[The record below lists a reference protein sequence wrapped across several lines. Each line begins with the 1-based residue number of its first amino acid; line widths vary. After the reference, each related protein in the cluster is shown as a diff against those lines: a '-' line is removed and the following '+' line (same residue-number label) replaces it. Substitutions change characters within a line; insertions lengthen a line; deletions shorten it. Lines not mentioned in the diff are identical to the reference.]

1 MSLHP
6 VRLLL
11 LLATII
17 TPKTIAVE
25 AGRITGHVR
34 DTAGAAIHNAH
45 VIVVGTRFG
54 AVTNDSG
61 FYQIDNVPT
70 GSYTVRAMFIG
81 YAPAALPG
89 VTVIAN
95 QTVTV
100 DLKLQSSL
108 VTLEAVVVTGVQD
121 AAARRAMLTSTS
133 TVTAVTDA
141 KAQAQG
147 QAQAQTGVIRI
158 DGYGYLG
165 RQYPREEAWRAQRER
180 GNREQYDEIVENP
193 FIAVSAD
200 PLSTFSIDVDR
211 ASYSNV
217 RRFIVQDGQ
226 LPPRDAVRIEE
237 LVNYFPYSYAE
248 PDGDAPIAVDAEVGA
263 APWKPQHRLVRI
275 GLQARRLH
283 LENLP
288 PSNFVFLLDVSGS
301 MMPENKLPLVK
312 ASMRML
318 VNELR
323 PKDHVAIVVYAGA
336 AGLVLSSTA
345 GDKKETIL
353 AAIDHL
359 EAGGSTAGGA
369 GIRRAYDEA
378 VANFIRGGNN
388 RVILATDGDFNVGVS
403 SDAEMVQLIEEK
415 RKTGVFLTVL
425 GVGEGNLQAAK
436 MEKLADH
443 GNGNYAYLDNI
454 LEARKVL
461 VHELGGTLYTVAKDV
476 KIQVEWN
483 PARVRAYRLIG
494 YENRMLR
501 NEDFT
506 DDKKDA
512 GEVGSGHSVT
522 ALYEVVLVGAE
533 TDVQIRM
540 PDSLR
545 YQQRSAAPS
554 IARSPELLFVKVRYK
569 APDGDQSRLIS
580 RPVLANAAGGGAPSV
595 DFQFQT
601 AVAEFGLLLRN
612 SDNRGKANL
621 DHVIAA
627 AREALGTDPEGYRAE
642 FVKLAEAVRGLGLA
656 GR

>member
-1 MSLHP
+1 
-6 VRLLL
+6 LLL
-11 LLATII
+11 LVAIL
-17 TPKTIAVE
+17 TPKSLAVE
-25 AGRITGHVR
+25 TGTIEGHVR
-34 DTAGAAIHNAH
+34 DAGSAAPVANAR
-45 VIVVGTRFG
+45 VLIVGTTF
-54 AVTNDSG
+54 VTITNAGGYYRINDIPVG
-61 FYQIDNVPT
+61 T
-70 GSYTVRAMFIG
+70 YTVRAMFIG
-81 YAPAALPG
+81 YAPDSASAR
-89 VTVIAN
+89 VAAN
-95 QTVTV
+95 QTITA
-100 DLKLQSSL
+100 DLRLKLSPLILQQI
-108 VTLEAVVVTGVQD
+108 VVTGVQ
-121 AAARRAMLTSTS
+121 AAAVPRALVTSQAFV
-133 TVTAVTDA
+133 TVDG
-141 KAQAQG
+141 KAQAEN
-147 QAQAQTGVIRI
+147 GVIRI
-158 DGYGYLG
+158 RSG
-165 RQYPREEAWRAQRER
+165 RTDWVVREPWRRRGEP

-193 FIAVSAD
+193 FIAVEAD

-217 RRFIVQDGQ
+217 RRFIMQQGQ
-226 LPPRDAVRIEE
+226 LPPHDAVRIEE
-237 LVNYFPYSYAE
+237 LVNYFPYSYTE
-248 PDGDAPIAVDAEVGA
+248 PEDDAPLAIHAEVGP
-263 APWKPQHRLVRI
+263 APWKTQHRLVRI
-275 GLQARRLH
+275 GLQARRVH

-288 PSNFVFLLDVSGS
+288 SSNFVFLLDVSGS
-301 MMPENKLPLVK
+301 MMDENKLPLVK
-312 ASMRML
+312 AAMRML

-323 PKDHVAIVVYAGA
+323 PQDHVAIVVYAGA
-336 AGLVLSSTA
+336 AGLALASTP
-345 GDKKETIL
+345 GTDKTKIL
-353 AAIDHL
+353 DAIDRL

-378 VANFIRGGNN
+378 VAHFIRGGNN

-403 SDAEMVQLIEEK
+403 SDADMVQLIEE
-415 RKTGVFLTVL
+415 RRQTGVFLTVL

-443 GNGNYAYLDNI
+443 GNGNYAYLDN
-454 LEARKVL
+454 LSEARKVL

-522 ALYEVVLVGAE
+522 ALYEIIAVGAE
-533 TDVQIRM
+533 TDETVRV

-545 YQQRSAAPS
+545 YQRRSTTPS
-554 IARSPELLFVKVRYK
+554 TGGGGGPELLFVKVRYK
-569 APDGDQSRLIS
+569 TPDGDRSRLLS
-580 RPVLANAAGGGAPSV
+580 KPVLADAGRAPTV

-612 SDNRGKANL
+612 SDHRGKANL

-627 AREALGTDPEGYRAE
+627 ARESLGTDPEGYRAE
-642 FVKLAEAVRGLGLA
+642 FVRIAEAVRGFGLA